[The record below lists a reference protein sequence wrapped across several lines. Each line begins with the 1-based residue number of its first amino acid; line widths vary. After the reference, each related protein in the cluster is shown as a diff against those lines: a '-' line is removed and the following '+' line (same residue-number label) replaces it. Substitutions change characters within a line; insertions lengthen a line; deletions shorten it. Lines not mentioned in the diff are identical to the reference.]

1 MKSKSNVVSTENI
14 ISTGGMRTVLT
25 RGGSLDLGFYHTD
38 PNRCKMTLEM
48 YVNIGRKYGTKNEK
62 QDNICLAMRCLGGKK
77 DEIKG
82 RNNVQKTISNTSSLL
97 ESLKST
103 GVVWS
108 LSVDY
113 QGALSFI
120 IGNENNDENKNE
132 NKNIIK
138 SSLGSINLNNFD
150 NSKNDNNEND
160 DQNNDNEN
168 EDDNENENDN
178 NDMNRASASWY
189 HIVLVIDSTS
199 NFNNIE
205 NDIPNIKNNNNATRA
220 SVSLFV
226 NSERV
231 AIGEI
236 SVPPINEDILA
247 LPGCLYIGPC
257 LPVGSRITELRVVRY
272 SFLFFSIFVSIFGL
286 ILFLF
291 SIFYFYFY
299 LFIFL
304 FIYLFFDNVM
314 FFVYGIISP
323 FEKYLNCF

>member
-120 IGNENNDENKNE
+120 IGNKNNDENKNE
-132 NKNIIK
+132 NENENENENIIK
-138 SSLGSINLNNFD
+138 SSVGSINLNNFD

-205 NDIPNIKNNNNATRA
+205 NDISNIKNNNNATRA

-272 SFLFFSIFVSIFGL
+272 SLLSFFHFRFN
-286 ILFLF
+286 FWF
-291 SIFYFYFY
+291 S
-299 LFIFL
+299 FIF
-304 FIYLFFDNVM
+304 
-314 FFVYGIISP
+314 II
-323 FEKYLNCF
+323 F